1 MRHKLAFDIAT
12 GNDGDNDSA
21 LFDKERGVAETAFGV
36 IVQEFARL
44 QKGPVHGIFHDKVV
58 PTGFFFGAVRQN
70 FVHARKIVK
79 VEVCGLNSNLLFSQM
94 MMHVPFY
101 SLDYVERDLGSSL
114 GESVDAVIKSNWYIR
129 GSRCSAFEEAFA
141 AYCGAKACVGVGNGL
156 DALTLM
162 LKASIQLGRLQ
173 QGDEV
178 IVPANT
184 FVATVLAVRAAGLV
198 PVLVEPDPE
207 TCNLDVSRLA
217 EACSEK
223 TRAIL
228 AVHLYGRLADM
239 PAICELAKSRGLLVF
254 EDAAQ
259 AHGAFLDEK
268 KLLSNAA
275 AYSFYPT
282 KNLGAMGD
290 GGAVVTDDLEL
301 AQVVKSLGNYGS
313 FEKYVNKYVG
323 VNSRLDELQAA
334 ILLAKLP
341 HLDSWNKRR
350 QEIAA
355 RYCAAIQ
362 NPLVRLTQ
370 VPEQPKSHVW
380 HVFPVFCNR
389 RDELQIFLKDRGVE
403 TLIHYPIPPHKQEAF
418 AGCLSRGEIRHGA
431 LPIAE
436 ELARTELSIPMG
448 PAMTDEQV
456 AYVIET
462 INEFA

>member
-1 MRHKLAFDIAT
+1 
-12 GNDGDNDSA
+12 
-21 LFDKERGVAETAFGV
+21 
-36 IVQEFARL
+36 
-44 QKGPVHGIFHDKVV
+44 V
-58 PTGFFFGAVRQN
+58 P
-70 FVHARKIVK
+70 
-79 VEVCGLNSNLLFSQM
+79 NSNLLFSQM
-94 MMHVPFY
+94 MIQVPFY

-114 GESVDAVIKSNWYIR
+114 AGSIASVIKSNWFIR
-129 GSRCSAFEEAFA
+129 GGSCAAFEKAFA
-141 AYCGAKACVGVGNGL
+141 DYCGAKACVGVGNGL

-198 PVLVEPDPE
+198 PVLVEPVRE
-207 TCNLDVSRLA
+207 TCVLDVSRLA
-217 EACSEK
+217 ESCSEK

-228 AVHLYGRLADM
+228 VVHLYGRLTDM
-239 PAICELAKSRGLLVF
+239 PAVCDFAKSRGLLVF

-259 AHGAFLDEK
+259 AHGASFGEK

-313 FEKYVNKYVG
+313 VEKYVNKYVG
-323 VNSRLDELQAA
+323 VNSRLDEIQAA
-334 ILLAKLP
+334 ILVTKLP
-341 HLDSWNKRR
+341 LLDSWNKRR

-355 RYCAAIQ
+355 RYCAEIK
-362 NPLVRLTQ
+362 NPLVRLTP
-370 VPEQPKSHVW
+370 VPENPKSHVW
-380 HVFPVFCNR
+380 HVFPVFCER
-389 RDELQIFLKDRGVE
+389 RDELQQFLKARGIE

-418 AGCLSRGEIRHGA
+418 AGAVLRDELRHGT

-436 ELARTELSIPMG
+436 ELAKTELSIPMG

-456 AYVIET
+456 AYVIESL
-462 INEFA
+462 NEFA

>member
-1 MRHKLAFDIAT
+1 M
-12 GNDGDNDSA
+12 N
-21 LFDKERGVAETAFGV
+21 
-36 IVQEFARL
+36 
-44 QKGPVHGIFHDKVV
+44 
-58 PTGFFFGAVRQN
+58 
-70 FVHARKIVK
+70 
-79 VEVCGLNSNLLFSQM
+79 
-94 MMHVPFY
+94 VPFY
-101 SLDYVERDLGSSL
+101 SLDYVNRTLGDAL
-114 GESVDAVIKSNWYIR
+114 RESFSDVLDSKWFIR
-129 GSRCSAFEEAFA
+129 GSRCAAFEEAFA
-141 AYCGAKACVGVGNGL
+141 SYCGKKACVGVGNGL

-198 PVLVEPDPE
+198 PVLVEPNRD
-207 TCNLDVSRLA
+207 TCVLDTLRLA

-228 AVHLYGRLADM
+228 VVHLYGRLADM
-239 PAICELAKSRGLLVF
+239 SAICEFAKAHNLLVF

-259 AHGAFLDEK
+259 SHGATLDDRNVIASEAK
-268 KLLSNAA
+268 QFNAA

-313 FEKYVNKYVG
+313 VEKYVNKYVG
-323 VNSRLDELQAA
+323 VNSRLDEVQAA

-341 HLDSWNKRR
+341 YLDSWNARR

-355 RYCAAIQ
+355 RYCAEIK
-362 NPLVRLTQ
+362 NSLIRLTPI
-370 VPEQPKSHVW
+370 PENSKSHVW
-380 HVFPVFCNR
+380 HVFPVFCEC
-389 RDELQIFLKDRGVE
+389 RDELQKFLKDCGVE
-403 TLIHYPIPPHKQEAF
+403 TLIHYPIPPHLQEAF
-418 AGCLSRGEIRHGA
+418 DGALSRGELRYGP

-456 AYVIET
+456 AYVVES
-462 INEFA
+462 INAFA

>member
-1 MRHKLAFDIAT
+1 
-12 GNDGDNDSA
+12 
-21 LFDKERGVAETAFGV
+21 
-36 IVQEFARL
+36 
-44 QKGPVHGIFHDKVV
+44 
-58 PTGFFFGAVRQN
+58 
-70 FVHARKIVK
+70 
-79 VEVCGLNSNLLFSQM
+79 M
-94 MMHVPFY
+94 MNVPFY
-101 SLDYVERDLGSSL
+101 SLDYVNRTLGDAL
-114 GESVDAVIKSNWYIR
+114 RESFSDVLDSKWFIR
-129 GSRCSAFEEAFA
+129 GSRCAAFEEAFA
-141 AYCGAKACVGVGNGL
+141 AYCGAKVCVGVGNGL

-162 LKASIQLGRLQ
+162 LRASIQLGRLQ

-198 PVLVEPDPE
+198 PVLVEPNRD
-207 TCNLDVSRLA
+207 TCVLDTSRLA
-217 EACSEK
+217 EACSDK

-228 AVHLYGRLADM
+228 VVHLYGRLADM
-239 PAICELAKSRGLLVF
+239 SAICEFAKAHGLLVF

-259 AHGAFLDEK
+259 AHGARLDQP
-268 KLLSNAA
+268 KLSSNAA

-313 FEKYVNKYVG
+313 VEKYVNKYVG
-323 VNSRLDELQAA
+323 VNSRLDEVQAA

-341 HLDSWNKRR
+341 HLDSWNARR

-355 RYCAAIQ
+355 RYCAEIK
-362 NPLVRLTQ
+362 NPLVRVTP
-370 VPEQPKSHVW
+370 VPANPKSHVW
-380 HVFPVFCNR
+380 HVFPVFCER
-389 RDELQIFLKDRGVE
+389 RDELQKFLKDREVE

-418 AGCLSRGEIRHGA
+418 AGAVMRSELRHGA

-456 AYVIET
+456 ANVIET
-462 INEFA
+462 INAFA